1 MHEALKFIGITAAL
15 FAASLALALFIL
27 TTQQVQGSAPSGLYA
42 TVASS
47 TQRNVSGTASMLMA
61 TTSNCAARVVTTAS
75 SSVMLTFSDHF
86 GQTPSAILGHWQ
98 AASTTV
104 AYDAGIYGCDR
115 FSVYSFAPQLITIT
129 ETR

>member
-1 MHEALKFIGITAAL
+1 MQEVLKFIGIAAAIFTAS
-15 FAASLALALFIL
+15 FALALFML
-27 TTQQVQGSAPSGLYA
+27 TTQPVQGSAPSGLYA

-47 TQRNVSGTASMLMA
+47 TQRNASATASMLMA

-98 AASTTV
+98 AASTTEV
-104 AYDAGIYGCDR
+104 YDAGLYGCGR